1 MSNKLDEKLVE
12 VGYFLSRLGKDD
24 PPQQLN
30 AKTWKEAYEKFYP
43 SLGQERSEQHF
54 QNSLK
59 NLRDIYDGHHKNN
72 RSGWKSKSE
81 NTSPRDLPQLYREI
95 FNRLEKLGD
104 FELWGHIRPLV
115 VTSYDAKIADNKN
128 NAQKELGLKY
138 FSSEFSGKKSVKSK
152 DDSEFFV
159 YHGLVVDSLKEFASN
174 NFEHTLIFNTQ
185 KIDLAIEHNHK
196 VTALFEV
203 KTSPDS
209 QSIYTAVGQ
218 LFMHSAGIE
227 GVHKYIVLPKFEVG
241 LDLTSCLDS
250 LKIKIIWYEIA
261 QEKCSF
267 YFN

>member
-12 VGYFLSRLGKDD
+12 VGYFLSRLGKDE

-43 SLGQERSEQHF
+43 SLGQNKDANQF

-59 NLRDIYDGHHKNN
+59 NLRDHFDSHLINN
-72 RSGWKSKSE
+72 RTGWKDNS
-81 NTSPRDLPQLYREI
+81 
-95 FNRLEKLGD
+95 NRPEKLSTLNQEVFLRLQKLD
-104 FELWGHIRPLV
+104 DMALWDYIRPLA
-115 VTSYDAKIADNKN
+115 VTSYDAALANKKN
-128 NAQKELGLKY
+128 ISEKKLGLKY
-138 FSSEFSGKKSVKSK
+138 FSSEFSGKKSVKAK

-174 NFEHTLIFNTQ
+174 NFEHTIIFNTQ
-185 KIDLAIEHNHK
+185 KIDLAIEHNQK
-196 VTALFEV
+196 VTSLFEV
-203 KTSPDS
+203 KTSSDS

-227 GVHKYIVLPKFEVG
+227 GVHKYIVLPKSEVG
-241 LDLTSCLDS
+241 LDLTSCLGI

-261 QEKCSF
+261 KEKCSF